1 MGLIFKII
9 VVVVLIGVVF
19 TFGVT
24 PSSRN
29 EPAALVQDVVKNLVT
44 SASLDEPAALVQD
57 VVKNLVTSAS
67 LDEPAALA
75 QDVFQSWVTPLFRDD
90 PAATE
95 TQAQPAPTRRDPPA
109 TPRLT
114 WTLPEAS
121 PNGEIA
127 ITEAQLNQDLAQL
140 DALEGDD
147 VPIRD
152 VQVQLLSDNRVLLN
166 GTTVIADRAVD
177 MQATLNLSMRNGAV
191 RLEVEEVKA
200 GVLPLP
206 SAVVEQVIVLA
217 LGVPDLNAIALPP
230 DITSVEVRQGVI
242 VITR

>member
-1 MGLIFKII
+1 MGLLFKII
-9 VVVVLIGVVF
+9 VVVALIGVVF

-24 PSSRN
+24 PSSR
-29 EPAALVQDVVKNLVT
+29 
-44 SASLDEPAALVQD
+44 DEPAALLQD
-57 VVKNLVTSAS
+57 AVKNLVSPLTQS
-67 LDEPAALA
+67 EPAALL

-95 TQAQPAPTRRDPPA
+95 TQAQPAPTGLAPPA
-109 TPRLT
+109 TPRLS

-127 ITEAQLNQDLAQL
+127 ITEAQLNQELAQL

-152 VQVQLLSDNRVLLN
+152 MRVQLLPDNRVLFN

-177 MQATLNLSMRNGAV
+177 MQATLNLSMQNGAV
-191 RLEVEEVKA
+191 RLEVEDVKA
-200 GVLPLP
+200 GVVPLP
-206 SAVVEQVIVLA
+206 SAVVEQVIALA

-230 DITSVEVRQGVI
+230 DITSVEVQQGVI

>member
-24 PSSRN
+24 PSSRDV
-29 EPAALVQDVVKNLVT
+29 PAALLQYAVKNLVT
-44 SASLDEPAALVQD
+44 SASLDEPVALVQD
-57 VVKNLVTSAS
+57 A
-67 LDEPAALA
+67 
-75 QDVFQSWVTPLFRDD
+75 FQSWVTPLFRDD

-109 TPRLT
+109 TLRLS

-147 VPIRD
+147 VPIRAMR
-152 VQVQLLSDNRVLLN
+152 VQLLPDNRVLLN

-177 MQATLNLSMRNGAV
+177 MQATLKLSMQNGAV
-191 RLEVEEVKA
+191 RLEVEDVKA
-200 GVLPLP
+200 GVVPLP
-206 SAVVEQVIVLA
+206 SAVVEQVIALA

-230 DITSVEVRQGVI
+230 DIASVEVRQGVI

>member
-24 PSSRN
+24 PASLDD
-29 EPAALVQDVVKNLVT
+29 PAALLQDAVENLVT
-44 SASLDEPAALVQD
+44 SAS
-57 VVKNLVTSAS
+57 
-67 LDEPAALA
+67 
-75 QDVFQSWVTPLFRDD
+75 RDD

-95 TQAQPAPTRRDPPA
+95 TQAQPTPTRLDPPA
-109 TPRLT
+109 APQLS

-152 VQVQLLSDNRVLLN
+152 VQVQLLSDNRVLLY

-191 RLEVEEVKA
+191 RLEVEDVKA

-206 SAVVEQVIVLA
+206 SAVVEQVVALA
-217 LGVPDLNAIALPP
+217 LGVPDLNAIVLPP
-230 DITSVEVRQGVI
+230 DIASVEVRQGVI

>member
-1 MGLIFKII
+1 MGLLLKLI
-9 VVVVLIGVVF
+9 VVVAVIGVVF

-24 PSSRN
+24 SASRDV
-29 EPAALVQDVVKNLVT
+29 PAALVQYAVKNLVT
-44 SASLDEPAALVQD
+44 SASLDEPAALLQD
-57 VVKNLVTSAS
+57 AVEKLVPSGS
-67 LDEPAALA
+67 
-75 QDVFQSWVTPLFRDD
+75 RDD

-95 TQAQPAPTRRDPPA
+95 TQAQPTPTRLDPPA
-109 TPRLT
+109 APQLS

-152 VQVQLLSDNRVLLN
+152 VQVQLLSDNRVLLY

-191 RLEVEEVKA
+191 RLEVEDVKA

-206 SAVVEQVIVLA
+206 SAVVEQVVALA
-217 LGVPDLNAIALPP
+217 LGVPDLNAIVLPP
-230 DITSVEVRQGVI
+230 DIASVEVRQGVI